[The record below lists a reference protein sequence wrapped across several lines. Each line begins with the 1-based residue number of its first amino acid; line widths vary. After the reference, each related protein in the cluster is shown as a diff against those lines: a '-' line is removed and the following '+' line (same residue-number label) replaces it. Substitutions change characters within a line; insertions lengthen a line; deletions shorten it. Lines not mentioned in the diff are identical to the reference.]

1 MKSRATRG
9 SKEHERQ
16 SLREIKQRLAISK
29 ESDANAGVADLI
41 ERSCGHNLKKQL
53 LNNCRGGKRSA
64 GPKTKHT
71 PFNVAALPKLFVGLL
86 LHIVRENV
94 FTSLIH
100 PHSSF
105 VFCVVCDF
113 PYKIRFDRKWIHV
126 VHGFKLHVS
135 AHIHTQQQRTQN
147 IHDHTHTHTHTKR
160 NRRDL
165 ASTCFVSKLN
175 WASIVWESLCCF
187 FERRSTIRR
196 FPQQGA

>member
-9 SKEHERQ
+9 SKDHERQ
-16 SLREIKQRLAISK
+16 SLREIKQRFAISK
-29 ESDANAGVADLI
+29 KSDANAGVADLI
-41 ERSCGHNLKKQL
+41 KRSCGHNLKKQL

-71 PFNVAALPKLFVGLL
+71 PFNVAAMLKLFVGLL

-135 AHIHTQQQRTQN
+135 AHTHTQQQRTQN
-147 IHDHTHTHTHTKR
+147 IHDHTHTHTHTPIQNGIVGTWLR
-160 NRRDL
+160 H
-165 ASTCFVSKLN
+165 VSHRKLIGP
-175 WASIVWESLCCF
+175 ALFGKVCVAFLKDIA
-187 FERRSTIRR
+187 R
-196 FPQQGA
+196 